1 MLEGGGGPTGDKQK
15 LPTYIYCSR
24 MIHME
29 TNWRDCAIL
38 SFPGKKYPGQNEGK
52 WDIFL
57 PGLGMVRVVVACGG
71 LVCSI

>member
-1 MLEGGGGPTGDKQK
+1 
-15 LPTYIYCSR
+15 
-24 MIHME
+24 ME

-38 SFPGKKYPGQNEGK
+38 SFPGKKYPGQKEGK